1 MASKIK
7 KKVLDE
13 IQKTKN
19 VFRKA
24 GLEESTKY
32 AVLEGLYNQI
42 YKFDND
48 QEIIN
53 TVWSNRDLPL
63 KMFTVD
69 ELEMMP
75 SLNTLMIG
83 EPSTVKVDYDK
94 SFGPDWKENFESI
107 PYNQIALV
115 AMKNGVDEKKLLS
128 DMADEVTK
136 QRRYDIA
143 HGGVQGKVMSVVS
156 PRQQEAIARGEEPS
170 AFDVGGDVAEMAL
183 YAVPYGRGA
192 SAVIKNPAVRRGVAG
207 TLSNIAPPLTTE
219 AMDAAMYGD
228 ENPRGNFSV
237 GDVVAGTSTNV
248 VFPWI
253 LRRSGKI
260 GKSFGIDSP
269 LAELAQGQTAKEI
282 IEDKYRSAIPKYDI
296 STSAGRE
303 AEANFNKLDPVLQNV
318 LIQKHPII
326 VKVALTKGKNL
337 EEKATNFLKK
347 NGYDT
352 SKYRVDYDGIVLKN
366 KFKESHVTND
376 ATKAYDYI
384 YGVNGESANSAWR
397 LAGEEALKN
406 ILSNKAGDQYAQS
419 NRSLLGKIPLAGNA
433 IQNAIDESEKEKE
446 RMKIIKEIREKYG
459 IDLLG
464 GRK

>member
-7 KKVLDE
+7 KKILDE

-24 GLEESTKY
+24 GLEESVKY

-42 YKFDND
+42 DKFDND

-63 KMFTVD
+63 KMFTID

-75 SLNTLMIG
+75 SLNTMMIG
-83 EPSTVKVDYDK
+83 EPSTGKVDYDK

-115 AMKNGVDEKKLLS
+115 AMKNGVDEKKLIT

-143 HGGVQGKVMSVVS
+143 HSGIQGKVMSVVS

-170 AFDVGGDVAEMAL
+170 GFDVGGDVAEMAL

-192 SAVIKNPAVRRGVAG
+192 SAVIKNPVVRNLVAG
-207 TLSNIAPPLTTE
+207 TLSNVAPPLTTE

-237 GDVVAGTSTNV
+237 GDVASGTSTNV

-253 LRRSGKI
+253 LRRGGKL
-260 GKSFGIDSP
+260 GKSFGIENP
-269 LAELAQGQTAKEI
+269 LADLAQGQTAKELI
-282 IEDKYRSAIPKYDI
+282 ADKYRSAIPKYDL

-303 AEANFNKLDPVLQNV
+303 AADNFNKLDPVLKNV
-318 LIQKHPII
+318 LNQKNPTM

-347 NGYDT
+347 NGYDP
-352 SKYRVDYDGIVLKN
+352 SQYRVDYDGIVRKS
-366 KFKESHVTND
+366 KFTESHVTDD

-384 YGVNGESANSAWR
+384 AGSAAESAKSAWK
-397 LAGEEALKN
+397 LSGEEALKN
-406 ILSNKAGDQYAQS
+406 VLTNKAGDQYSQTNKS
-419 NRSLLGKIPLAGNA
+419 ILGKIPLAGNA
-433 IQNAIDESEKEKE
+433 IQNSLDESEKEKE

-464 GRK
+464 GKK

>member
-1 MASKIK
+1 MSSKIK
-7 KKVLDE
+7 KKLQDE
-13 IQKTKN
+13 I
-19 VFRKA
+19 
-24 GLEESTKY
+24 LEVTSNLPENSTKY
-32 AVLEGLYNQI
+32 AILEGLYNQI
-42 YKFDND
+42 DKFDND

-63 KMFTVD
+63 KMFTID
-69 ELEMMP
+69 ELGMMP

-83 EPSTVKVDYDK
+83 EPATGKVDYDK

-136 QRRYDIA
+136 QRRYDVA

-156 PRQQEAIARGEEPS
+156 PRQQEAISRGEEPS
-170 AFDVGGDVAEMAL
+170 AFDVGGDLAEMAI

-192 SAVIKNPAVRRGVAG
+192 SAVIKNPVVRSGVAG
-207 TLSNIAPPLTTE
+207 ILSNVAPPLTTE

-237 GDVVAGTSTNV
+237 GDVASGTSTNV

-253 LRRSGKI
+253 LRRGGKI
-260 GKSFGIDSP
+260 GKSFGIDNP
-269 LAELAQGQTAKEI
+269 LADLAQGQTAKEI
-282 IEDKYRSAIPKYDI
+282 IADRYRSSLPKFDR
-296 STSAGRE
+296 STAAGRE
-303 AEANFNKLDPVLQNV
+303 AEANFNKLDPVLQTV
-318 LIQKHPII
+318 LTQNKPLITI
-326 VKVALTKGKNL
+326 VAMSKGKNL
-337 EEKATNFLKK
+337 EEKATNYLKK
-347 NGYDT
+347 NGYDPN
-352 SKYRVDYDGIVLKN
+352 KYIVDYDGIRTKSKFN
-366 KFKESHVTND
+366 KSNVTDD

-384 YGVNGESANSAWR
+384 AGSAAEGAKSAWR

-406 ILSNKAGDQYAQS
+406 VLTNKAGDQYSQN
-419 NRSLLGKIPLAGNA
+419 NRSLLGRIPFAGNA
-433 IQNAIDESEKEKE
+433 IQNALDESEKEKE
-446 RMKIIKEIREKYG
+446 RMRIVKEIREKYG

-464 GRK
+464 GNK